1 MKTNYIYVLDYTAGH
16 IYEIPISNK
25 ELSLNLTRIPQW
37 LYKNYHLKE
46 DSTHYMISDNKLEI
60 ETIEKV

>member
-1 MKTNYIYVLDYTAGH
+1 MKNSYIYVLDYAAGH

-25 ELSLNLTRIPQW
+25 ELSINLTRIPQW
-37 LYKNYHLKE
+37 LYRNYHLKE
-46 DSTHYMISDNKLEI
+46 DNIHYMVSDKKLEI